1 MVLSLTDILNI
12 SIFVIFLGISVIPFY
27 IAGKLGKTTLG
38 LVSLVLGLFAVTHG
52 FYHLFFAVNMADLS
66 LVLFGPLSSGLLL
79 VFALYMY
86 KRGN

>member
-1 MVLSLTDILNI
+1 MVLSLTDMLNI
-12 SIFVIFLGISVIPFY
+12 SIFVIFLGISIIPFY
-27 IAGKLGKTTLG
+27 VAGKLGKTTLG

-52 FYHLFFAVNMADLS
+52 VYHLLFAINMVELS

-79 VFALYMY
+79 AFALYMY